1 VPKPYSCLFPGLK
14 TEHENLTAS
23 RKFYTLT
30 TELRFNEINLK
41 PNMTTLNNDLTNLPN
56 IGRTLA
62 EKLKMVGISTP
73 TDLLNTGSEN
83 AMIKIKTIDKEACIN
98 MLFALEGA
106 IQGIRW
112 HNLEKSKKLEL
123 TEFYNRLK

>member
-1 VPKPYSCLFPGLK
+1 MA
-14 TEHENLTAS
+14 T
-23 RKFYTLT
+23 
-30 TELRFNEINLK
+30 I
-41 PNMTTLNNDLTNLPN
+41 NNDLTNLPN

-62 EKLKMVGISTP
+62 EKLIMVGISSP
-73 TDLLNTGSEN
+73 GDLINTGSEN

-112 HNLEKSKKLEL
+112 HNLDNSRKTEL
-123 TEFYNRLK
+123 KEFYKRLK

>member
-1 VPKPYSCLFPGLK
+1 M
-14 TEHENLTAS
+14 TA
-23 RKFYTLT
+23 
-30 TELRFNEINLK
+30 
-41 PNMTTLNNDLTNLPN
+41 LNNDLTNLLN

-73 TDLLNTGSEN
+73 SDLLNTGSEN
-83 AMIKIKTIDKEACIN
+83 ALIKIKSVDKEACIN

-112 HNLEKSKKLEL
+112 HNLEKSK
-123 TEFYNRLK
+123 N

>member
-1 VPKPYSCLFPGLK
+1 
-14 TEHENLTAS
+14 
-23 RKFYTLT
+23 
-30 TELRFNEINLK
+30 
-41 PNMTTLNNDLTNLPN
+41 MTRQNNDLTNLPN

-73 TDLLNTGSEN
+73 SDLLNTGSEN

-112 HNLEKSKKLEL
+112 HNLDKSKKLEL
-123 TEFYNRLK
+123 TEFYNRL

>member
-1 VPKPYSCLFPGLK
+1 
-14 TEHENLTAS
+14 
-23 RKFYTLT
+23 
-30 TELRFNEINLK
+30 
-41 PNMTTLNNDLTNLPN
+41 MTTQNTDLTNLPN

-62 EKLKMVGISTP
+62 DKLKMVGISTP
-73 TDLLNTGSEN
+73 GDLLNTGSEN

-112 HNLEKSKKLEL
+112 HNLDKSKKLEL

>member
-1 VPKPYSCLFPGLK
+1 
-14 TEHENLTAS
+14 
-23 RKFYTLT
+23 
-30 TELRFNEINLK
+30 
-41 PNMTTLNNDLTNLPN
+41 MTTQNNDLTNLPN
-56 IGRTLA
+56 IGKTLA

-73 TDLLNTGSEN
+73 RDLINTGSEN

-123 TEFYNRLK
+123 TEFYNRLNSSAKT

>member
-1 VPKPYSCLFPGLK
+1 
-14 TEHENLTAS
+14 
-23 RKFYTLT
+23 
-30 TELRFNEINLK
+30 
-41 PNMTTLNNDLTNLPN
+41 MTTLDNDLTKLPN

-62 EKLKMVGISTP
+62 DKLKMIGISTP
-73 TDLLNTGSEN
+73 SDLINIGSEN

-123 TEFYNRLK
+123 TEFYNHLK

>member
-1 VPKPYSCLFPGLK
+1 
-14 TEHENLTAS
+14 
-23 RKFYTLT
+23 
-30 TELRFNEINLK
+30 
-41 PNMTTLNNDLTNLPN
+41 MTTLNSELTNLPN
-56 IGRTLA
+56 IGRILA

-73 TDLLNTGSEN
+73 SDLINTGSEN

-112 HNLEKSKKLEL
+112 HNLDESRKQKLK
-123 TEFYNRLK
+123 EFYNRLK

>member
-1 VPKPYSCLFPGLK
+1 M
-14 TEHENLTAS
+14 TAQ
-23 RKFYTLT
+23 
-30 TELRFNEINLK
+30 
-41 PNMTTLNNDLTNLPN
+41 NNDLTKLPN

-73 TDLLNTGSEN
+73 GDLINTGSEN

-123 TEFYNRLK
+123 TEFFNRLK

>member
-1 VPKPYSCLFPGLK
+1 
-14 TEHENLTAS
+14 
-23 RKFYTLT
+23 
-30 TELRFNEINLK
+30 
-41 PNMTTLNNDLTNLPN
+41 MTRQNNDLTNLPN

-73 TDLLNTGSEN
+73 SDLLNTGSEN
-83 AMIKIKTIDKEACIN
+83 AMIKTKTIDKEACIN

-112 HNLEKSKKLEL
+112 RNLEKSKKLEL

>member
-1 VPKPYSCLFPGLK
+1 
-14 TEHENLTAS
+14 
-23 RKFYTLT
+23 
-30 TELRFNEINLK
+30 
-41 PNMTTLNNDLTNLPN
+41 MTTINNELTNLPN

-62 EKLKMVGISTP
+62 QKLKLVGISTP
-73 TDLLNTGSEN
+73 RDLINTGSEN

-112 HNLEKSKKLEL
+112 HNLDNNKKLEL
-123 TEFYNRLK
+123 TEFYNKLK

>member
-1 VPKPYSCLFPGLK
+1 
-14 TEHENLTAS
+14 
-23 RKFYTLT
+23 
-30 TELRFNEINLK
+30 
-41 PNMTTLNNDLTNLPN
+41 MTTLYNDLTNLPN

-73 TDLLNTGSEN
+73 SDLLNTGSKN
-83 AMIKIKTIDKEACIN
+83 AMIKIKTIDNEACIN
-98 MLFALEGA
+98 ILFALEGA

-112 HNLEKSKKLEL
+112 HNLEKSKKTEL